1 MLFEP
6 TNVKNVGAKGLFFF
20 KSNMR
25 ETNNNCDTILLY
37 GGIIYLEVNNVLD
50 HVFIPEETV
59 IHLSQRKNTTV
70 NQM

>member
-1 MLFEP
+1 M
-6 TNVKNVGAKGLFFF
+6 G
-20 KSNMR
+20 

-59 IHLSQRKNTTV
+59 IHLSQRNNTTV